1 MSTTPNEVEALLL
14 DSLRQLQAEFEQRE
28 KRLTDQY
35 TRSMLALEQQSKA
48 FEERFQILTRQ
59 YNETIDL
66 NSSIDERLRKLMP
79 HLERL

>member
-14 DSLRQLQAEFEQRE
+14 DSLRQLKAEFEARE
-28 KRLTDQY
+28 TRLTDQY
-35 TRSMLALEQQSKA
+35 TRCMIALEQQSKA
-48 FEERFQILTRQ
+48 FEERFQVLTRQ
-59 YNETIDL
+59 YNETMAL

>member
-1 MSTTPNEVEALLL
+1 MNTTPNEVEDLLL
-14 DSLRQLQAEFEQRE
+14 DSLRQLKAESEERE

-35 TRSMLALEQQSKA
+35 TRCMIALEQQSKA

-59 YNETIDL
+59 YNETTAL
-66 NSSIDERLRKLMP
+66 SSSIDKQLAVLIP

>member
-35 TRSMLALEQQSKA
+35 AQCMKALEQQSKA

-59 YNETIDL
+59 YKDTMEL
-66 NSSIDERLRKLMP
+66 NSRIDERLRKLMP

>member
-1 MSTTPNEVEALLL
+1 MNTTPNEVEALLL
-14 DSLRQLQAEFEQRE
+14 DSLRQLQTEFEERE

-35 TRSMLALEQQSKA
+35 ARSMIALERQSKA

-59 YNETIDL
+59 YNETMAL
-66 NSSIDERLRKLMP
+66 SSSIDERLTKLIP